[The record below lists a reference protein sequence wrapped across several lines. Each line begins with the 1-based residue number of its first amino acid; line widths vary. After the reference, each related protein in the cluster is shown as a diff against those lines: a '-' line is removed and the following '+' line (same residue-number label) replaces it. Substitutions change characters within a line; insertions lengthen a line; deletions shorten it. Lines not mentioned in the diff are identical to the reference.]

1 MHDNKYLIKTPSISF
16 RSLYVL
22 STFWNISISFKETSK
37 LHYYGSHFTF
47 MLQYRKL
54 EPNGTLIEML

>member
-22 STFWNISISFKETSK
+22 STFWNTSISFRDFKIT
-37 LHYYGSHFTF
+37 LFGSHFTF

-54 EPNGTLIEML
+54 EPKWYIN